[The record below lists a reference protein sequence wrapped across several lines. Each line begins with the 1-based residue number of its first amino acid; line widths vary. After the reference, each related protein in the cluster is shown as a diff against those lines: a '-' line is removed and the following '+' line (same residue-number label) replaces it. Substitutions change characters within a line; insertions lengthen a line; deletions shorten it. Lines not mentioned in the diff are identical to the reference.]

1 MTTVQL
7 GRERSVDPWNPG
19 LTDSKVPRDQ
29 CISFI
34 ELSAS
39 NPFLTAPRPST
50 SPAFARKVP
59 WLADVEHELRSYL
72 ELAPGWDS
80 YSGEPAQETIVESAV
95 LIVEVMAKCGF
106 SRPDVCPQSSRGV
119 LLEWQQADRALTV
132 DIDGIEGFS
141 FAYESPVEPESEGGI
156 EDFVRLLST
165 DLQPL

>member
-50 SPAFARKVP
+50 SPHSRARS
-59 WLADVEHELRSYL
+59 LAR
-72 ELAPGWDS
+72 
-80 YSGEPAQETIVESAV
+80 
-95 LIVEVMAKCGF
+95 
-106 SRPDVCPQSSRGV
+106 RR
-119 LLEWQQADRALTV
+119 
-132 DIDGIEGFS
+132 
-141 FAYESPVEPESEGGI
+141 
-156 EDFVRLLST
+156 
-165 DLQPL
+165 